1 MFGIL
6 DYGVGNIRSIANMLD
21 YLNIDNKFVSS
32 LSDLVNVDKLILPG
46 VGSFDYAMDKLN
58 QLDLIPLIKTFVA
71 FKENILI
78 GICLGMQ
85 LLGKSSEEGKL
96 PGLGLIDFNVLSLK
110 NVCKNNVPNM
120 GWMHIEPDSSLKS
133 HILDASKF
141 YFVHSYY
148 VPLSPSKEKY
158 QTIMKTSY
166 EIDYSAGIQKGNI
179 YGFQFHPEKSH
190 KYGMKLFSYFNG
202 LK

>member
-6 DYGVGNIRSIANMLD
+6 DYGIGNIRSIANMLD
-21 YLNIDNKFVSS
+21 FLNIDNKFVSS

-46 VGSFDYAMDKLN
+46 VGSFDYAMYRLSDLN
-58 QLDLIPLIKTFVA
+58 LVDLIKNFTSSN
-71 FKENILI
+71 KNILI

-85 LLGKSSEEGKL
+85 LLGKSSQEGNL
-96 PGLGLIDFNVLSLK
+96 PGIGLVDFNVLSLK

-120 GWMHIEPDSSLKS
+120 GWRNITPDADVKS
-133 HILDASKF
+133 HILDESKF

-148 VPLSPSKEKY
+148 VPLSPSNEKY
-158 QTIMKTSY
+158 RTIMKTSY
-166 EIDYSAGIQKGNI
+166 EIDYSAGIQKSNI

-190 KYGMKLFSYFNG
+190 KYGMKLFSYLNG
-202 LK
+202 LR

>member
-21 YLNIDNKFVSS
+21 YLNIENKFVVSR
-32 LSDLVNVDKLILPG
+32 SDLGNVDKLILPG
-46 VGSFDYAMDKLN
+46 VGSFDYAMDRLN
-58 QLDLIPLIKTFVA
+58 QLNLVNTIKEYVTNQH
-71 FKENILI
+71 NILI

-85 LLGKSSEEGKL
+85 LLGNSSKEGNL
-96 PGLGLIDFNVLSLK
+96 SGLGLVDFEVESLK
-110 NVCKNNVPNM
+110 DVCTNNVPNM
-120 GWMHIEPDSSLKS
+120 GWRNILPDSKIEPYL
-133 HILDASKF
+133 HINSKF
-141 YFVHSYY
+141 YFVHSYF
-148 VPLSPSKEKY
+148 VPISKSNSKY

-166 EIDYSAGIQKGNI
+166 DIDYSAAIRKDNI

-190 KYGMKLFSYFNG
+190 KFGMKLFIYLNG

>member
-21 YLNIDNKFVSS
+21 YLDIENKYVSS
-32 LSDLVNVDKLILPG
+32 PSDLAYVDKLILPG
-46 VGSFDYAMDKLN
+46 VGSFDYAMEKLN
-58 QLDLIPLIKTFVA
+58 KLNLIPVIKNFVA
-71 FKENILI
+71 SKENILI

-96 PGLGLIDFNVLSLK
+96 QGLGLIDFNVLSLK

-120 GWMHIEPDSSLKS
+120 GWRNIKSDSDLKF
-133 HILDASKF
+133 HILDESKF

-148 VPLSPSKEKY
+148 VPLSPSQEKY
-158 QTIMKTSY
+158 QSIMKTSY

-190 KYGMKLFSYFNG
+190 KYGMKLFSYLNG
-202 LK
+202 LR

>member
-6 DYGVGNIRSIANMLD
+6 DYGIGNIRSIANMLD

-32 LSDLVNVDKLILPG
+32 ISDLSNVKKLILPG
-46 VGSFDYAMDKLN
+46 IGSFDYAMDKLN
-58 QLDLIPLIKTFVA
+58 QLNLINIIRNYVIK
-71 FKENILI
+71 KENILI

-110 NVCKNNVPNM
+110 NVCKKNVPNM
-120 GWMHIEPDSSLKS
+120 GWRSITPDSSIKP
-133 HILDASKF
+133 HILDESKF

-158 QTIMKTSY
+158 QTILKTSY
-166 EIDYSAGIQKGNI
+166 EIDYSAGIQNGNI

-190 KYGMKLFSYFNG
+190 KYGMKLFNYLNG

>member
-32 LSDLVNVDKLILPG
+32 LSDLVNVNKLILPG

-58 QLDLIPLIKTFVA
+58 QLNLIPLIKNFA
-71 FKENILI
+71 SSNANILI

-85 LLGKSSEEGKL
+85 LLGKSSEEGIL
-96 PGLGLIDFNVLSLK
+96 PGLGLIDYNTLSLK

-120 GWMHIEPDSSLKS
+120 GWRSVKSDSSFKS
-133 HILDASKF
+133 HILDESKF
-141 YFVHSYY
+141 YFVHSYFI
-148 VPLSPSKEKY
+148 PLSPSPRKY
-158 QTIMKTSY
+158 QTIIETYY

-190 KYGMKLFSYFNG
+190 KYGMKLFTYLNG
-202 LK
+202 LR

>member
-6 DYGVGNIRSIANMLD
+6 DYGVGNVRSIANMLD
-21 YLNIDNKFVSS
+21 FLNIDNKFVSS

-58 QLDLIPLIKTFVA
+58 QLDLIPLIKNFVA
-71 FKENILI
+71 SKDKTLI

-96 PGLGLIDFNVLSLK
+96 QGLGLVDFNVHSLK

-120 GWMHIEPDSSLKS
+120 GWRNITTDTTFSFHN
-133 HILDASKF
+133 LDESKF

-148 VPLSPSKEKY
+148 VPLSPSIDKY

-190 KYGMKLFSYFNG
+190 KYGLKLFSYLNG

>member
-21 YLNIDNKFVSS
+21 YLNFENKFVSS
-32 LSDLVNVDKLILPG
+32 LSDLVNVNKLILPG
-46 VGSFDYAMDKLN
+46 VGSFDYAMEKLN
-58 QLDLIPLIKTFVA
+58 KLNIIPVIKNFVA
-71 FKENILI
+71 SKENILI

-96 PGLGLIDFNVLSLK
+96 QGLGLIDFNVLSLK
-110 NVCKNNVPNM
+110 NVCNNNFPNM
-120 GWMHIEPDSSLKS
+120 GWRNIKSDSDLKF
-133 HILDASKF
+133 HILDESKF

-158 QTIMKTSY
+158 QSIMKTSY
-166 EIDYSAGIQKGNI
+166 EIDYSAGIKKGNI

-190 KYGMKLFSYFNG
+190 KYGMKLFSYLNG
-202 LK
+202 LR

>member
-6 DYGVGNIRSIANMLD
+6 DYGVGNIHSIANMLD
-21 YLNIDNKFVSS
+21 YLNIDNRFVVSR
-32 LSDLVNVDKLILPG
+32 SDLANVDKLILPG
-46 VGSFDYAMDKLN
+46 VGSFDYAMNRLN
-58 QLDLIPLIKTFVA
+58 HLNLIDLIKNFSA
-71 FKENILI
+71 SKENILI

-85 LLGKSSEEGKL
+85 LLGKSSQEGNS
-96 PGLGLIDFNVLSLK
+96 PGIGLVDFNVLSLK
-110 NVCKNNVPNM
+110 NICKNNVPNM
-120 GWMHIEPDSSLKS
+120 GWRTIMPDSSFKS
-133 HILDASKF
+133 HILDESKF

-158 QTIMKTSY
+158 QTIMKASY
-166 EIDYSAGIQKGNI
+166 EVDYSAGIQKGNI

-190 KYGMKLFSYFNG
+190 KYGMKLFSYLNG

>member
-6 DYGVGNIRSIANMLD
+6 NYGVGNICSIANMLD
-21 YLNIDNKFVSS
+21 YLNIENKFVSS
-32 LSDLVNVDKLILPG
+32 ISDLVNVKKLILPG

-58 QLDLIPLIKTFVA
+58 QLNLIPLIKNFVA
-71 FKENILI
+71 SKENILI

-96 PGLGLIDFNVLSLK
+96 SGLGLVDFDVLSLK

-120 GWMHIEPDSSLKS
+120 GWRDISPDSSIKS
-133 HILDASKF
+133 DILAESKF

-148 VPLSPSKEKY
+148 IPLSTSKEKY

-166 EIDYSAGIQKGNI
+166 EIDYSAGIKKDNI

-190 KYGMKLFSYFNG
+190 KFGMKLFSYLNG
-202 LK
+202 L

>member
-32 LSDLVNVDKLILPG
+32 ALDLKNVDKLILPG
-46 VGSFDYAMDKLN
+46 IGSFDYAMDKLN
-58 QLDLIPLIKTFVA
+58 QLNFITLIKNFVSLE
-71 FKENILI
+71 KNILI

-96 PGLGLIDFNVLSLK
+96 QGLGLIDFNVLSLK

-120 GWMHIEPDSSLKS
+120 GWRDILPDQSIKS
-133 HILDASKF
+133 NVLDESKF

-148 VPLSPSKEKY
+148 VPISPSKEKY

-166 EIDYSAGIQKGNI
+166 EIDYSAGIQNGNI

-190 KYGMKLFSYFNG
+190 KYGMKLFSYLNG
-202 LK
+202 LR

>member
-21 YLNIDNKFVSS
+21 YLDIENKYVSS
-32 LSDLVNVDKLILPG
+32 PSDLAYVDKLILPG
-46 VGSFDYAMDKLN
+46 VGSFDYAMDRLN
-58 QLDLIPLIKTFVA
+58 QLKLVALIKDFAAV
-71 FKENILI
+71 KGNKLI

-85 LLGKSSEEGKL
+85 LLGKSSEEGQL
-96 PGLGLIDFNVLSLK
+96 AGLGLIDFNVLSLK
-110 NVCKNNVPNM
+110 KVCSKNVPNM
-120 GWMHIEPDSSLKS
+120 GWRNITPDSTIKS
-133 HILDASKF
+133 NLLQESKF

-166 EIDYSAGIQKGNI
+166 EIVYSAGIKMNNI

-190 KYGMKLFSYFNG
+190 KFGMKLFSYLNG